1 MIYYLVSF
9 AYARSLTDCVF
20 TKGENEMEEFNTV
33 EKVNA
38 LFGSINGLGNE
49 NLFLVTCQD
58 KEKVSGAVAGMEY
71 PYDGLLINACEKGL
85 VMFYLK
91 AGPLSGMISL
101 ASPSK
106 MTLDKENYIFIP
118 SENIKKITVKKFA
131 LLNSKVKRISID
143 TVDGKS
149 HKLYARVE
157 EKDFPY
163 HKDNFNAFIEKYVS
177 N

>member
-1 MIYYLVSF
+1 MITVF
-9 AYARSLTDCVF
+9 CKVKTLTDF
-20 TKGENEMEEFNTV
+20 ILRGENDMEEFNTI

-38 LFGSINGLGNE
+38 LFESINGLGNE
-49 NLFLVTCQD
+49 NHFFVTCQD
-58 KEKVSGAVAGMEY
+58 KEKISGAAAGMEY

-85 VMFYLK
+85 VMFHLK
-91 AGPLSGMISL
+91 AGALSGMISL

-106 MTLDKENYIFIP
+106 MSLDKANVIFIP
-118 SENIKKITVKKFA
+118 SDNIKKITVKKFA

-143 TVDGKS
+143 TKDGKS

-163 HKDNFNAFIEKYVS
+163 HKDGFNAFIEKYGMA
-177 N
+177 